1 MELKINDV
9 LGIIQTIKNTYPYS
23 FKNLNIDDEKEL
35 ENELNNTANLW
46 FALLSDYPRE
56 LVIKGFHEALKVEK
70 VNIVPAAIIEQ
81 IEKLRSAF
89 GKSEQEI
96 WVEFKRALA
105 KVDGLA
111 YRLKFNAVEDNGKTQ
126 GENALGEIQKIYDN
140 LPLELKR
147 YCGSVNGLL
156 GLSQVGDSDL
166 ELYEKGR
173 FMKSI
178 ERIRESIK
186 IQVENP
192 QFAELAQGT
201 LKALEG

>member
-23 FKNLNIDDEKEL
+23 FKNLDIDDEKEL

-56 LVIKGFHEALKVEK
+56 LVIKGFHEALKAEK

-81 IEKLRSAF
+81 IEKIENAF
-89 GKSEQEI
+89 AKSDQEL
-96 WVEFKRALA
+96 WAEFRRVLNKANDCVY
-105 KVDGLA
+105 K
-111 YRLKFNAVEDNGKTQ
+111 LKFKMIEENGKTQ
-126 GENALGEIQKIYDN
+126 GENAQLELERLYEG
-140 LPLELKR
+140 LPLPLQR
-147 YCGSVNGLL
+147 YCGNVSGLKD
-156 GLSQVGDSDL
+156 LSQLDDESL
-166 ELYEKGR
+166 EFEKAR
-173 FMKSI
+173 FLKDI
-178 ERIRESIK
+178 GKKKAEIK
-186 IQVENP
+186 IQQECP